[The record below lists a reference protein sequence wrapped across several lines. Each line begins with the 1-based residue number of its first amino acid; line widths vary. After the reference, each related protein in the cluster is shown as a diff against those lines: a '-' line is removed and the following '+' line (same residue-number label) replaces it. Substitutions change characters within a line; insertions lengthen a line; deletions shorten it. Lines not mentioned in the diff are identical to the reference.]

1 MNRSWKLAVITVGLA
16 ASTASANIVSTGL
29 AAVQFVPTDVSLDQT
44 QSDVRIIAFT
54 ERPQCVTLTKDLMVD
69 NDAVIPKGTRV
80 KPHFIH
86 ADPFTSLLLDGRVL
100 FDTQILGVISTSG
113 ELDATDP
120 LFGRPG
126 VTYPTPAME
135 SSRGLEPGIQA
146 DQYQIIAGGF
156 GIQVRL
162 EVPIASY
169 SDQLRVLNRCD
180 D

>member
-1 MNRSWKLAVITVGLA
+1 MNRSWKLAVIAIGLA
-16 ASTASANIVSTGL
+16 ASTASANIVATGL
-29 AAVQFVPTDVSLDQT
+29 DAVQFVPTNVQLDQT

-54 ERPQCVTLTKDLMVD
+54 ERAQCVTLMNDLTVD
-69 NDAVIPKGTRV
+69 NDMVIPKFTRV

-86 ADPFTSLLLDGRVL
+86 ADPFTALLLDGRVL

-113 ELDATDP
+113 ALDATDP

-126 VTYPTPAME
+126 VTYPVPGME
-135 SSRGLEPGIQA
+135 MFRGLEPGIQA

-162 EVPIASY
+162 EVPVDSY
-169 SDQLRVLNRCD
+169 TDQLRVLNRCED
-180 D
+180 